1 MPAMASVQAPQT
13 FPTNLSG
20 CPSELASLTFASRW
34 QFSDR
39 DCKPEKSPG
48 AYSIWSLMM
57 ISDNLLFGSTL
68 PQAESR
74 QAGDSSADQ
83 IFTVL
88 PNLNSETLLANASQD
103 LASVQALAG
112 NLAFDVD
119 GPQRDAVLGIHRMVE
134 GIQLMVDRVLDL
146 QDVPI
151 SN

>member
-1 MPAMASVQAPQT
+1 MIKDSPNPPSDSR
-13 FPTNLSG
+13 PT
-20 CPSELASLTFASRW
+20 
-34 QFSDR
+34 
-39 DCKPEKSPG
+39 
-48 AYSIWSLMM
+48 
-57 ISDNLLFGSTL
+57 
-68 PQAESR
+68 
-74 QAGDSSADQ
+74 DQ

-146 QDVPI
+146 FEVSEQK
-151 SN
+151 

>member
-1 MPAMASVQAPQT
+1 MIKDSPSPPSDSQ
-13 FPTNLSG
+13 PT
-20 CPSELASLTFASRW
+20 
-34 QFSDR
+34 
-39 DCKPEKSPG
+39 
-48 AYSIWSLMM
+48 
-57 ISDNLLFGSTL
+57 
-68 PQAESR
+68 
-74 QAGDSSADQ
+74 DQ

-88 PNLNSETLLANASQD
+88 TNLNTETLLANASQD

-146 QDVPI
+146 QEVPI

>member
-1 MPAMASVQAPQT
+1 MIKDSPNPPSDSQ
-13 FPTNLSG
+13 PT
-20 CPSELASLTFASRW
+20 
-34 QFSDR
+34 
-39 DCKPEKSPG
+39 
-48 AYSIWSLMM
+48 
-57 ISDNLLFGSTL
+57 
-68 PQAESR
+68 
-74 QAGDSSADQ
+74 DQ
-83 IFTVL
+83 IFTIL
-88 PNLNSETLLANASQD
+88 TNLNSETLLANASQD